1 MRVPQPFYRS
11 QTSSWYL
18 QLGKKQINLG
28 KDETLAWKKYHE
40 IMAGLRDVAADSC
53 ANDSCVHIIDE
64 FLEWTQN
71 NREASTYNWY
81 LRILESFAES
91 IGNLKVSEL
100 KPYHV
105 TRWQSGHH
113 AIRCVQRAFN
123 WAVKMGH
130 IERSPVAYMEKPAL
144 TPRDT
149 IITPKQFTLL
159 YNKIKDQEFRDFV
172 TVLWETGCR
181 PKEIRIVEARHVV
194 NQTWVFEVKESKGK
208 RKRRIVHLTPNA
220 LAITVRRMQ
229 LYPTGPLFLN
239 KKGNPWTK
247 NAIGLRFDKLSKK
260 LDFPVTA
267 YVFRHSW
274 ATLALKRGVDPVTV
288 ATLMGHSDTRM
299 LERVYQHLGKDDVH
313 LQTGLMR
320 AIGVNVSA
328 PLVPE
333 SFQGQ

>member
-28 KDETLAWKKYHE
+28 NDETLAWRKYHE
-40 IMAGLRDVAADSC
+40 IMAGLRDVAAD
-53 ANDSCVHIIDE
+53 DSCVRIIDE
-64 FLEWTQN
+64 FLEWTKN

-81 LRILESFAES
+81 LPILQSFSET

-123 WAVKMGH
+123 WAVRQGH
-130 IERSPVAYMEKPAL
+130 IERSPVANMEKPTL
-144 TPRDT
+144 IPRDT
-149 IITPKQFTLL
+149 IITPEQFTLL
-159 YNKIKDQEFRDFV
+159 FNKIKDQEFRDFV

-181 PKEIRIVEARHVV
+181 PKEVRIVEAKHIV
-194 NQTWVFEVKESKGK
+194 NKTWFFEIKKSKGK
-208 RKRRIVHLTPNA
+208 RKHRIVHLTPNA
-220 LAITVRRMQ
+220 LAITQRLMQ
-229 LYPTGPLFLN
+229 LHPTGPLFRN
-239 KKGNPWTK
+239 TKSNPWTK
-247 NAIGLRFDKLSKK
+247 NAIGLRFDNLSDKLG
-260 LDFPVTA
+260 FPVTA

-299 LERVYQHLGKDDVH
+299 LERVYQHLGKDDAH
-313 LQTGLMR
+313 LQTGLLR
-320 AIGVNVSA
+320 ATGVNVSV